1 MKKTKFSEVQ
11 ILAMLKEADS
21 GKKVS
26 DIAREYGISETTLYN
41 WRTKYGGMELSEL
54 QRLRDLERENA
65 ILKRIVADQALD
77 ITVLK
82 DVNSKKW

>member
-54 QRLRDLERENA
+54 QRLRERM
-65 ILKRIVADQALD
+65 QY
-77 ITVLK
+77 
-82 DVNSKKW
+82 

>member
-1 MKKTKFSEVQ
+1 MKKTKFSEAQ
-11 ILAMLKEADS
+11 ILAMLKEADC